1 MPSIT
6 VQICLIVVMLKTVR
20 DSPVATLSAVAVGV
34 SLIDLMRLVPH
45 EVLPVIVKL
54 APGRY
59 HVNRQLYF
67 SLHLLIRARALLPG
81 GIQQLLGQL
90 LVELLDQGDRF
101 GLLLDQGGG
110 LRLSLISL
118 KSPQV
123 EEVCPFLCGVTK
135 PDQALAKLVLHLD
148 HNTKVDEAVLV
159 MEEDVLS
166 LCEGG
171 CVGLVSG
178 VRVSQRSGA
187 GAGLY
192 L

>member
-1 MPSIT
+1 MAMPSIAM
-6 VQICLIVVMLKTVR
+6 QNRRLR
-20 DSPVATLSAVAVGV
+20 YSPVATLSTVAVCV
-34 SLIDLMRLVPH
+34 SLIDLVRLVPH
-45 EVLPVIVKL
+45 EVLPAIVKL

-67 SLHLLIRARALLPG
+67 SLHLLILALLPG

-101 GLLLDQGGG
+101 RLLLLLDQGAG
-110 LRLSLISL
+110 LRISLISL

-123 EEVCPFLCGVTK
+123 EEVGPFLCRVTE
-135 PDQALAKLVLHLD
+135 PDQTLAQLVVHLD
-148 HNTKVDEAVLV
+148 HDTEVDEAVLV
-159 MEEDVLS
+159 VEEDVLA

-171 CVGLVSG
+171 RVGLVG
-178 VRVSQRSGA
+178 RVRVGQRCGA
-187 GAGLY
+187 GAGLD